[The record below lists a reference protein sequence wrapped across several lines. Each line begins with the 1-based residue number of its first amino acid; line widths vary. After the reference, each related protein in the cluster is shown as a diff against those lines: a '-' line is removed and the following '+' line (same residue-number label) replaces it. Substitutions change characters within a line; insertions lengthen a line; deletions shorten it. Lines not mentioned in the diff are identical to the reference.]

1 MITSKDITH
10 KYGLDLSASS
20 RLVML
25 HVDLVLQ
32 HSESLYC
39 TCAFSCNIQ
48 SLYIARA
55 PSLATFRGF
64 MLHVD
69 LVLQHSEAL
78 YCTWTFSC
86 NIRELYVARGPS
98 LATFVILFTQTKKLR
113 QIKIVSACF
122 ITLALAD

>member
-1 MITSKDITH
+1 NFYKRLVSHLVETIKKQEINNCSGLYFCIGSS
-10 KYGLDLSASS
+10 GLDDYVARGP
-20 RLVML
+20 RL
-25 HVDLVLQ
+25 
-32 HSESLYC
+32 
-39 TCAFSCNIQ
+39 AI
-48 SLYIARA
+48 
-55 PSLATFRGF
+55 FRGF

-69 LVLQHSEAL
+69 LLLQHSEAL

-86 NIRELYVARGPS
+86 NIRELYIARGPS